1 MISQN
6 TLNWALIW
14 IHCSHLLDYDTDDY
28 GLFKAKGESQET
40 KGAKEIL
47 DSTITKID
55 TPVDLM
61 KTQTIDETELGNQL
75 AQLRAAAAA
84 DWLID

>member
-1 MISQN
+1 MSSASVQHSI
-6 TLNWALIW
+6 LIG
-14 IHCSHLLDYDTDDY
+14 IHCRHLLDYDTDDY

-61 KTQTIDETELGNQL
+61 KTQTIDEIELGNQL
-75 AQLRAAAAA
+75 AQLRTTAAA
-84 DWLID
+84 D